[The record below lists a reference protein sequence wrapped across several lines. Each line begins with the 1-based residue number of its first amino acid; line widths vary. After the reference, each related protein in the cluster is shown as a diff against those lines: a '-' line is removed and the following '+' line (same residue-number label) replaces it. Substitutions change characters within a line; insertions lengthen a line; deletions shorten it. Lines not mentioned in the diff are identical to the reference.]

1 MNVIECDSTPNEL
14 ILAPRDV
21 MTADNAP
28 LSLSRSARRTSVVV
42 RYSRVERWDVIE
54 TGHRR
59 MTVGARPRQLAM
71 AALGGVGV
79 GALIVMAFSG
89 VPAGP
94 VQVADASVAISVPAA
109 EPAQPVP
116 APAPVAPSA
125 EPVRDATR
133 VSQAAIVPVAAAAAI
148 ATPAAAAPSTGPQ
161 TEAAA
166 LAQAFSSNEAVSWR
180 GSATFGTVVV
190 GAATIENGKYCR
202 DVAVLTRS
210 DTAADRTSNSR
221 KCLEPGGRITDQALA
236 TPQ

>member
-1 MNVIECDSTPNEL
+1 MTVIERDSTPNEL

-28 LSLSRSARRTSVVV
+28 LLLMGNAQRTSVVV
-42 RYSRVERWDVIE
+42 RYSRIERWDVVD
-54 TGHRR
+54 THYRHPRR
-59 MTVGARPRQLAM
+59 VTVSARPRQLAL

-79 GALIVMAFSG
+79 GALIVMAFTG
-89 VPAGP
+89 VPATP
-94 VQVADASVAISVPAA
+94 VQVADASVPVSLPAPKA
-109 EPAQPVP
+109 AQ
-116 APAPVAPSA
+116 PAPVPPAPRT
-125 EPVRDATR
+125 EPGRGAAR
-133 VSQAAIVPVAAAAAI
+133 VSQAAIVPVTVI
-148 ATPAAAAPSTGPQ
+148 ATPAAALTPAGPQ

-180 GSATFGTVVV
+180 GAANYGTVVV

-202 DVAVLTRS
+202 DVAILTRS
-210 DTAADRTSNSR
+210 DTAGDRTSNSR